1 MFREL
6 SSLLFLQYP
15 KIFFFKAEFYTK
27 KFLRAFD
34 LFCMIMHTLKIK
46 FLKHFQNYSL
56 PGIMQIRN

>member
-6 SSLLFLQYP
+6 SSLLFLEYP
-15 KIFFFKAEFYTK
+15 KIFFSKVNFIEK

-46 FLKHFQNYSL
+46 FFKHFQNYSL
-56 PGIMQIRN
+56 PGIMLV